1 MSEAEML
8 RSTTYEQRAIALDVT
23 ESTVLFLLAAIL
35 PGFPDAELRQMVDD
49 IVDGLA
55 ADLDEVIAA

>member
-8 RSTTYEQRAIALDVT
+8 RSTTYEQRVIALDVT

-35 PGFPDAELRQMVDD
+35 PGFPDDELRQMVDD
-49 IVDGLA
+49 TVDVVA
-55 ADLDEVIAA
+55 SHLDEVIAA

>member
-8 RSTTYEQRAIALDVT
+8 RSMTYEQRAIALDVT
-23 ESTVLFLLAAIL
+23 ESTVLFLLASIL
-35 PGFPDAELRQMVDD
+35 PGFPDDELRQMVDD

-55 ADLDEVIAA
+55 ADLDMAAAP

>member
-8 RSTTYEQRAIALDVT
+8 RATTYEQRVNALDAA

-35 PGFPDAELRQMVDD
+35 PGFPDDELRQMVDET
-49 IVDGLA
+49 VDGLA
-55 ADLDEVIAA
+55 NDWDMAAAS

>member
-8 RSTTYEQRAIALDVT
+8 RSMTYEQRAIALDVT

-35 PGFPDAELRQMVDD
+35 PGFPD
-49 IVDGLA
+49 
-55 ADLDEVIAA
+55 DLDMAAAL